1 MNHVVCHLIHAKI
14 IFIKQIGKVCQ
25 VHNSVIFSEKHIEHE
40 EFFNQMV
47 EALGIIIDRH
57 PRGKPHKRES

>member
-40 EFFNQMV
+40 EFFNQK
-47 EALGIIIDRH
+47 LKKYH
-57 PRGKPHKRES
+57 